1 MNGNQGGLDL
11 FGEQLPQGER
21 PSSSEPS
28 PEDFLFSQQPPAGSM
43 DSAALLTTT
52 TTPSFG
58 MPLGRYSMPDPAPG
72 QEQKPA
78 PRPVAPQPREALG
91 RRAPGPGAPSA
102 VPQGAEAPAKQSARR
117 APVPVRRVEAQPARR
132 ERPMLPSL
140 LLVGVVL
147 TTSLGF
153 ASWIATEFGEYV
165 LGGLAAV
172 MGLVGSAFTW
182 VLSRN

>member
-1 MNGNQGGLDL
+1 
-11 FGEQLPQGER
+11 
-21 PSSSEPS
+21 
-28 PEDFLFSQQPPAGSM
+28 
-43 DSAALLTTT
+43 
-52 TTPSFG
+52 
-58 MPLGRYSMPDPAPG
+58 
-72 QEQKPA
+72 
-78 PRPVAPQPREALG
+78 
-91 RRAPGPGAPSA
+91 
-102 VPQGAEAPAKQSARR
+102 
-117 APVPVRRVEAQPARR
+117 
-132 ERPMLPSL
+132 MLPSL